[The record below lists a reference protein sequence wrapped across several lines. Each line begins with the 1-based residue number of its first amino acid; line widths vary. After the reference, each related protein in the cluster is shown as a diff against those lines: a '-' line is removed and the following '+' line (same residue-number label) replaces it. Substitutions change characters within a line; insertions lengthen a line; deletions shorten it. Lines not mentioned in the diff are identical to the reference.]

1 MILQNL
7 ISIHSPFS
15 IRSFIVDYTM
25 LLPTF
30 SSDQMK
36 WKRVEGENLLY
47 WIATFILLSNDS
59 MLWNVNVMHAFYKYV
74 MGINSYNHL
83 SWYINID
90 CGKEIWESL
99 SMYHKKINFKKLS
112 IFKLELLIC

>member
-15 IRSFIVDYTM
+15 IRSFIVDYTT

-36 WKRVEGENLLY
+36 WKREEGSSPNLYGKL
-47 WIATFILLSNDS
+47 ITLNRNIHFIDDWNDL
-59 MLWNVNVMHAFYKYV
+59 MLWNVNVMHVLYNCV
-74 MGINSYNHL
+74 IGINSYNYL
-83 SWYINID
+83 S
-90 CGKEIWESL
+90 
-99 SMYHKKINFKKLS
+99 
-112 IFKLELLIC
+112 